1 LIDPV
6 AGSDNPGMSEPTARD
21 ELQSAIEARKEL
33 GAEMEPAVIDS
44 FVERIERRLVERDE
58 QRENALKRKRDHQK
72 EMVLGAMGIS
82 IPLMAIAAIF
92 AGLAGVIAVSAA
104 IAIVAIVTA
113 R

>member
-1 LIDPV
+1 
-6 AGSDNPGMSEPTARD
+6 
-21 ELQSAIEARKEL
+21 
-33 GAEMEPAVIDS
+33 MEPAVIDS
-44 FVERIERRLVERDE
+44 FVERIERRLGERDE

-104 IAIVAIVTA
+104 IVIVAIVTA